1 MILDAFTRALSQM
14 GDPRFRGVL
23 LKGIGLTVGLLI
35 LIYWLVFQLVGWLA
49 PDTISLPW
57 IGEITWVD
65 TFLSGAS
72 LILMMGLSVFLMVPV
87 ASAFTSIFLDDVTDA
102 VEERHYP
109 HLPPAPHV
117 SMAEG
122 LKDGLL
128 FLGVIAAANILALVV
143 YLPLLLLM
151 PPLAPAVF
159 IALNG
164 YLLGREYFQLIA
176 LRRLGRAGAKQARRR
191 HAAHIWIA
199 GALMAA
205 PLTIPL
211 VNLLIPVLGAATFTH
226 LYHRLQ
232 GEGPGRSPD
241 FQG

>member
-1 MILDAFTRALSQM
+1 MIFDDFGRALSQL
-14 GDPRFRGVL
+14 GDARFRGVL
-23 LKGIGLTVGLLI
+23 AKGIGLTLL
-35 LIYWLVFQLVGWLA
+35 LLVLLYWLVFQGVGWLA

-72 LILMMGLSVFLMVPV
+72 VVLMMLLSVFLMVPV
-87 ASAFTSIFLDDVTDA
+87 ASAFTSIFLDEVTDA

-109 HLPPAPHV
+109 NLPPAPHL
-117 SMAEG
+117 SIAEG
-122 LKDGLL
+122 IKDSIL
-128 FLGVIAAANILALVV
+128 FLGVITAANVLALVV
-143 YLPLLLLM
+143 YLPLLFLM

-176 LRRLGRAGAKQARRR
+176 LRRLGPSGAKAARRR
-191 HAAHIWIA
+191 HAGKIWVA

-226 LYHRLQ
+226 LYHRVEGAGSGTHQ
-232 GEGPGRSPD
+232 G